1 MTMTSNNQY
10 DGQQLRKLWQEAVLP
25 GADISDSPQRLMS
38 LSRACRSV
46 SALLQTGY
54 PEWEGASAATCVRTG
69 HGLFDLMLR
78 KTGQNCPTADKL
90 ELISEMYGLLN
101 GISPC
106 PDQSRSRLW
115 DEAAADALEAYF
127 RDRAAMPAAREQTAA
142 CLCLLDWFYFM
153 EDVEDEPWMQYLK
166 ATVNTWTASFNPEE
180 GWKDTPTE
188 TALERI
194 EVLSRNS
201 YMTPRMTAPSAQHSS
216 TTPGKPQPPLPS
228 PAPHWAVSTTSQQE
242 ETACPESR
250 KPPAPPHQ
258 ASAAWSRPAPPAAT
272 PACTAPP
279 TASLTFA
286 AASWG
291 GCRMRF
297 SGLLLRMV
305 RSIFK

>member
-101 GISPC
+101 GISPR

-127 RDRAAMPAAREQTAA
+127 RDRAAMPATAA

-201 YMTPRMTAPSAQHSS
+201 YMLLDPSHDS
-216 TTPGKPQPPLPS
+216 TVRAAFL
-228 PAPHWAVSTTSQQE
+228 HY
-242 ETACPESR
+242 SR
-250 KPPAPPHQ
+250 K
-258 ASAAWSRPAPPAAT
+258 
-272 PACTAPP
+272 
-279 TASLTFA
+279 A
-286 AASWG
+286 AASPALPWEAA
-291 GCRMRF
+291 RTAAA
-297 SGLLLRMV
+297 GLSRLESASAPGSDTRLYCTSYRIADLC
-305 RSIFK
+305 RSIMGRMQDEVFGAIA

>member
-201 YMTPRMTAPSAQHSS
+201 YMLLDPSHDS
-216 TTPGKPQPPLPS
+216 TVRAAFL
-228 PAPHWAVSTTSQQE
+228 HY
-242 ETACPESR
+242 SR
-250 KPPAPPHQ
+250 K
-258 ASAAWSRPAPPAAT
+258 
-272 PACTAPP
+272 
-279 TASLTFA
+279 A
-286 AASWG
+286 AASPALPCTALGRLFDLATG
-291 GCRMRF
+291 GDSLPGEQEAARTAA
-297 SGLLLRMV
+297 SGLSRLESASAPGSDTRLYCTSYRIADLC
-305 RSIFK
+305 RSIMARMQDEVFGAIA

>member
-46 SALLQTGY
+46 SVLLQTGY
-54 PEWEGASAATCVRTG
+54 PEWEGASAATCIRTG

-115 DEAAADALEAYF
+115 DETAADALEAYF

-166 ATVNTWTASFNPEE
+166 ATVNTWAASFNPEE
-180 GWKDTPTE
+180 GWKDTATE

-201 YMTPRMTAPSAQHSS
+201 YMLLDPSHDGTVRTAFLHY
-216 TTPGKPQPPLPS
+216 
-228 PAPHWAVSTTSQQE
+228 
-242 ETACPESR
+242 SR
-250 KPPAPPHQ
+250 KA
-258 ASAAWSRPAPPAAT
+258 AAT
-272 PACTAPP
+272 PALPCTALGHLYDLA
-279 TASLTFA
+279 TGGDSLPGEQEAART
-286 AASWG
+286 AAS
-291 GCRMRF
+291 
-297 SGLLLRMV
+297 GLSRLESASAPGSDTRLYCTSYRIADLC
-305 RSIFK
+305 RSIMGRMQEEALGATA

>member
-127 RDRAAMPAAREQTAA
+127 RDRAAIPAA
-142 CLCLLDWFYFM
+142 
-153 EDVEDEPWMQYLK
+153 P
-166 ATVNTWTASFNPEE
+166 TVNTWAASFNPEE

-201 YMTPRMTAPSAQHSS
+201 YMLLDPSHDS
-216 TTPGKPQPPLPS
+216 TVRAAFL
-228 PAPHWAVSTTSQQE
+228 HY
-242 ETACPESR
+242 SR
-250 KPPAPPHQ
+250 K
-258 ASAAWSRPAPPAAT
+258 
-272 PACTAPP
+272 
-279 TASLTFA
+279 A
-286 AASWG
+286 AASPALPCTALGRLFDLATG
-291 GCRMRF
+291 GDSLPGEQEAARTAAA
-297 SGLLLRMV
+297 GLSRLESASAPGSDTRLYCTSYRIADLC
-305 RSIFK
+305 RSIMARMQDEVFGAIA